1 MPQGLI
7 TIRGVVQGVGFRPF
21 VYAEAVRLGLRGTV
35 KNLGSEV
42 EVRAAGERFDELVA
56 SLRRGPP
63 LARID
68 SVDVIALDGPVPGGF
83 TILPSAEGARTGLIP
98 PDVATCDRCLSDIED
113 QASRYFGYWAT
124 SCVDCGPR
132 YSIIRDLPY
141 DRPRTSMDAFPL
153 CGGCRAEF
161 TDPGSRRHHAQTI
174 ACPGC
179 GPHLKLYDA
188 DGRAVRTEN
197 PIAETAAL
205 LDQERI
211 VAIKGIGGFHIACV
225 EEAAV
230 RLKERLGRHE
240 QPFAVMARSDQIEA
254 MAVLSDVDRAALR
267 SMERPIVVLE
277 KRDPTAH
284 AALSNLHTIGVML
297 PYTGI
302 HHLLFERLAHPMLV
316 MTSANSPGYPMVT
329 GLDRAFAAL
338 AGVADFFLAHDRR
351 IVNRCDDS
359 VVRAGHLI
367 RLSRGYAPLRT
378 AVDLGPSCILGVGPE
393 LSANATIYRDGHA
406 ITSPHVGNVRNPET
420 LAYLVE
426 TIGKLGDWL
435 GARYDA
441 VAHDL
446 HPQFLSTRYAR
457 ELAEGL
463 GIPAVPV
470 QHHVAHIASVTR
482 EPCVGIA
489 IDGVGYG
496 ADGTVWGGE
505 IFAGA
510 VPSFDRAGHLEAVP
524 MPGGDLA
531 TRFPERML
539 YGVLPEDRVLEL
551 LATRDWSEL
560 ERDVLARQT
569 ARRVNSPL
577 TTSTGRALD
586 AASALLG
593 VCRERTY
600 DGEPAM
606 KLEAA
611 AARGRAEEWPI
622 ELREENGTL
631 IVPTRALMGELADR
645 YLALDP
651 HETAAGSRAVADLAA
666 SFQANLARGIALAAV
681 RVAEDRGIGTAALSG
696 GVAINTAVR
705 TTIVATLES
714 RGLACLLNERYP
726 LGDGCISYGQCVM
739 ASSQQEHFR

>member
-1 MPQGLI
+1 MEQGLI
-7 TIRGVVQGVGFRPF
+7 TVRGVVQGVGFRPF

-63 LARID
+63 LSRID
-68 SVDVIALDGPVPGGF
+68 SVDVRPLDEPVPAGF

-98 PDVATCDRCLSDIED
+98 PDVATCDRCLDDID
-113 QASRYFGYWAT
+113 DPDSRYHGYWAT

-153 CGGCRAEF
+153 CGGCRVEF

-179 GPHLKLYDA
+179 GPRLVLYDR
-188 DGRAVRTEN
+188 DGRPVETDD
-197 PIAETAAL
+197 PVAETAEL
-205 LDQERI
+205 LDLGRI
-211 VAIKGIGGFHIACV
+211 VAIKGAGGFHIACV
-225 EEAAV
+225 EDAAT
-230 RLKERLGRHE
+230 RLKERLGRTE
-240 QPFAVMARSDQIEA
+240 QPLAVMARSDWVEA
-254 MAVLSDVDRAALR
+254 MAVLSDWDRKALV
-267 SMERPIVVLE
+267 SIERPIVVLE

-284 AALSNLHTIGVML
+284 AAISNLHTVGVML
-297 PYTGI
+297 PYTGL
-302 HHLLFERLAHPMLV
+302 HHLLFERLEHPVLV
-316 MTSANSPGYPMVT
+316 MTSANAPGYPMVT

-338 AGVADFFLAHDRR
+338 SGVADFYLSHDRV
-351 IVNRCDDS
+351 IANRCDDS
-359 VVRAGHLI
+359 VVRGGRLI

-378 AVDLGPSCILGVGPE
+378 AVDLGERCVLGVGPE
-393 LSANATIYRDGHA
+393 LSANATIYRHGHA
-406 ITSPHVGNVRNPET
+406 VTSPHVGNVRNPET

-426 TIGKLGDWL
+426 TIEKLGDWL
-435 GARYDA
+435 GASYDV

-457 ELAEGL
+457 ELAAEL
-463 GIPAVPV
+463 GVPAVPV

-510 VPSFDRAGHLEAVP
+510 VPALDRAGHLEPVP

-539 YGVLPEDRVLEL
+539 FGVLPEDRVLDL
-551 LATRDWSEL
+551 LATRGWTEI
-560 ERDVLARQT
+560 ERDVLVRQT
-569 ARRVNSPL
+569 ARRINTPL

-586 AASALLG
+586 AAAALLG

-606 KLEAA
+606 KLEAV
-611 AARGRAEEWPI
+611 AARGRASIWPI
-622 ELREENGTL
+622 EPVRGDGIVL
-631 IVPTRALMGELADR
+631 VPTRRLMGELADR
-645 YLALDP
+645 FLALDRHDTVP
-651 HETAAGSRAVADLAA
+651 GARAVADLAA
-666 SFQANLARGIALAAV
+666 SFQANLARCIARAAIGI
-681 RVAEDRGIGTAALSG
+681 AEDRALKTAALSG
-696 GVAINTAVR
+696 GVAINTAIR
-705 TTIVATLES
+705 TTIAGTLEDA
-714 RGLACLLNERYP
+714 GIACRTNDHYP
-726 LGDGCISYGQCVM
+726 LGDGCISFGQCVM
-739 ASSQQEHFR
+739 AAALSR

>member
-1 MPQGLI
+1 MQQGLI
-7 TIRGVVQGVGFRPF
+7 TVRGVVQGVGFRPF
-21 VYAEAVRLGLRGTV
+21 VYAEAVRLGLSGTV

-56 SLRRGPP
+56 SLRRGSP

-68 SVDVIALDGPVPGGF
+68 SVDVRPLDGPVLNGF

-98 PDVATCDRCLSDIED
+98 PDVATCGRCLSDID
-113 QASRYFGYWAT
+113 NPASRYSGYWAT

-132 YSIIRDLPY
+132 YSVIRDLPY

-153 CGGCRAEF
+153 CGGCRVEF
-161 TDPGSRRHHAQTI
+161 MDPGSRRHHAQTI

-179 GPHLKLYDA
+179 GPHLTLYDA
-188 DGRAVRTEN
+188 DGRPVLTED
-197 PIAETAAL
+197 PVAETAAL

-225 EEAAV
+225 EGAAV
-230 RLKERLGRHE
+230 RLKERLGRLE
-240 QPFAVMARSDQIEA
+240 QPLAVMGRLDQVEA
-254 MAVLSDVDRAALR
+254 MAVLSDVDRAALV
-267 SMERPIVVLE
+267 SIERPIVVLE

-284 AALSNLHTIGVML
+284 AVLSNLHTIGVML
-297 PYTGI
+297 PYTGL
-302 HHLLFERLAHPMLV
+302 HHLLFERLSHPMLV
-316 MTSANSPGYPMVT
+316 MTSANPPGYPMVT

-338 AGVADFFLAHDRR
+338 AGVADFYLAHDRR

-359 VVRAGHLI
+359 VVRSGHLI

-378 AVDLGPSCILGVGPE
+378 AVDLGARCILGVGPE

-406 ITSPHVGNVRNPET
+406 VTSPHVGNVRNPET

-457 ELAEGL
+457 ELAADL
-463 GIPAVPV
+463 GIPSVPV

-510 VPSFDRAGHLEAVP
+510 VPEFDRAGHLEVVP

-551 LATRDWSEL
+551 LAARGWSDL
-560 ERDVLARQT
+560 ERDALARQT
-569 ARRVNSPL
+569 ARRINTPL

-586 AASALLG
+586 AAAALLG

-622 ELREENGTL
+622 ELREEGGVL
-631 IVPTRALMGELADR
+631 VVPTRALMGELADR
-645 YLALDP
+645 YLAIDRP
-651 HETAAGSRAVADLAA
+651 ESVAGRRAVADLAA
-666 SFQANLARGIALAAV
+666 SFQGNLARGIALAAA

-705 TTIVATLES
+705 TTMVSTLES
-714 RGLACLLNERYP
+714 RGLTCLLNDRYP
-726 LGDGCISYGQCVM
+726 LGDGCISFGQCVM
-739 ASSQQEHFR
+739 ASALLG

>member
-1 MPQGLI
+1 MRQGLI
-7 TIRGVVQGVGFRPF
+7 TVRGVVQGVGFRPF
-21 VYAEAVRLGLRGTV
+21 VYAQAARLGLRGTV

-42 EVRAAGERFDELVA
+42 EVRAAGERFDEFVA

-68 SVDVIALDGPVPGGF
+68 SVDVGPLEEPVPDGF
-83 TILPSAEGARTGLIP
+83 SILPSAEGARTGLIP
-98 PDVATCDRCLSDIED
+98 PDVATCGRCLAEIDD
-113 QASRYFGYWAT
+113 PASRYHGYWAT

-141 DRPRTSMDAFPL
+141 DRPRTSMDAFSL
-153 CGGCRAEF
+153 CGGCRTEF

-179 GPHLKLYDA
+179 GPHLALYDV
-188 DGRAVRTEN
+188 DGRPVRTDD
-197 PIAETAAL
+197 PIGTTAAL
-205 LDQERI
+205 LDHERI

-225 EEAAV
+225 EEAAA
-230 RLKERLGRHE
+230 RLKQRLGRPE
-240 QPFAVMARSDQIEA
+240 QPLAVMARPDQVEA
-254 MAVLSDVDRAALR
+254 MALLSEEDRAALC
-267 SMERPIVVLE
+267 SNERPIVVLE
-277 KRDPTAH
+277 KRDPSAH
-284 AALSNLHTIGVML
+284 AALSNLHTLGVML
-297 PYTGI
+297 PYTGL
-302 HHLLFERLAHPMLV
+302 HHLLFERLEHPLLV
-316 MTSANSPGYPMVT
+316 MTSANAPGYPMVT

-338 AGVADFFLAHDRR
+338 GGIADFYLSHDRR

-359 VVRAGHLI
+359 VVRGSHLI

-378 AVDLGPSCILGVGPE
+378 AVDLGPACILGVGPE

-406 ITSPHVGNVRNPET
+406 VSSPHVGNVRNPET

-426 TIGKLGDWL
+426 TIEKLGDWL
-435 GARYDA
+435 GASYDV

-457 ELAEGL
+457 ELAGDL

-470 QHHVAHIASVTR
+470 QHHEAHIASVTR
-482 EPCVGIA
+482 QPCVGIA

-510 VPSFDRAGHLEAVP
+510 VPSFDRAGHLEVVP

-531 TRFPERML
+531 TRYPERML
-539 YGVLPEDRVLEL
+539 YGVLSEDRVLEL
-551 LATRDWSEL
+551 LVARGWTDL
-560 ERDVLARQT
+560 EASVLARQT
-569 ARRVNSPL
+569 ERRINTPL

-586 AASALLG
+586 AAAALLG

-611 AARGRAEEWPI
+611 AARGRFEEWPV
-622 ELREENGTL
+622 ELREEGGVL
-631 IVPTRALMGELADR
+631 VVPTRALMGELADR
-645 YLALDP
+645 FLSLDRP
-651 HETAAGSRAVADLAA
+651 GSVAGRRAVADLAA
-666 SFQANLARGIALAAV
+666 SFQYNLARSVALAAA
-681 RVAEDRGIGTAALSG
+681 RIAEDRGLRTAALSG
-696 GVAINTAVR
+696 GVAINTAIR
-705 TTIVATLES
+705 STIVSTLES
-714 RGLACLLNERYP
+714 RGLSCLLNDRYP
-726 LGDGCISYGQCVM
+726 LGDGCISFGQCVM
-739 ASSQQEHFR
+739 ASCREELFR

>member
-1 MPQGLI
+1 
-7 TIRGVVQGVGFRPF
+7 
-21 VYAEAVRLGLRGTV
+21 
-35 KNLGSEV
+35 
-42 EVRAAGERFDELVA
+42 VRAAGKRFDELVA

-63 LARID
+63 LSRID
-68 SVDVIALDGPVPGGF
+68 SVEVRPLDGPVPGGF
-83 TILPSAEGARTGLIP
+83 AILPSAEGARTGLIP
-98 PDVATCDRCLSDIED
+98 PDIATCDRCLADID
-113 QASRYFGYWAT
+113 DPASRYAGYWAT

-141 DRPRTSMDAFPL
+141 DRPRTAMDAFPL
-153 CGGCRAEF
+153 CGGCRVEF

-179 GPHLKLYDA
+179 GPHLALYDA
-188 DGRAVRTEN
+188 DGRTVLTDD
-197 PIAETAAL
+197 PIGETAAL
-205 LDQERI
+205 LDRERI

-225 EEAAV
+225 EEAAG
-230 RLKERLGRHE
+230 RLKERLGRLE
-240 QPFAVMARSDQIEA
+240 QPLAVMARFDQVEA
-254 MAVLSDVDRAALR
+254 MATLSEWERAALG
-267 SMERPIVVLE
+267 SSERPIVVLA

-284 AALSNLHTIGVML
+284 ALLSNLHTIGVML
-297 PYTGI
+297 PYTGL
-302 HHLLFERLAHPMLV
+302 HHLLFERLAHPLLV
-316 MTSANSPGYPMVT
+316 MTSANAPGYPMVT

-338 AGVADFFLAHDRR
+338 AGVADFFLSHDRV

-359 VVRAGHLI
+359 VVRGGYPI

-378 AVDLGPSCILGVGPE
+378 AVDLGSRCILGVGPE

-406 ITSPHVGNVRNPET
+406 VTSPHVGNVRNPET

-426 TIGKLGDWL
+426 TIEKLGDWL

-457 ELAEGL
+457 ELGAEL
-463 GIPAVPV
+463 GIPTVPV
-470 QHHVAHIASVTR
+470 QHHEAHIASVTR
-482 EPCVGIA
+482 DPCIGIA

-510 VPSFDRAGHLEAVP
+510 VPAFDRAGHLEPVP

-539 YGVLPEDRVLEL
+539 YGILPGDRVLDL
-551 LATRDWSEL
+551 LAARGWTEI
-560 ERDVLARQT
+560 ERDLLARQT
-569 ARRVNSPL
+569 ERRVNTPL

-586 AASALLG
+586 AAAALLG

-611 AARGRAEEWPI
+611 AARGRAEEWPVEI
-622 ELREENGTL
+622 VESGGVLV
-631 IVPTRALMGELADR
+631 VPTRALMGELLDR
-645 YLALDP
+645 YLRIGRP
-651 HETAAGSRAVADLAA
+651 GSAAGLRAVADLAA
-666 SFQANLARGIALAAV
+666 SFQANLAGGMAMAAA
-681 RVAEDRGIGTAALSG
+681 RIAEDRGIKTAALSG
-696 GVAINTAVR
+696 GVAINTAIR
-705 TTIVATLES
+705 TTIIEALAA
-714 RGLACLLNERYP
+714 RGIPCLTNDRYP

-739 ASSQQEHFR
+739 ASARLDRLP